1 MSINLIWANLVA
13 YSLQIGLLVGLAAF
27 VPAALRLRP
36 PGARLVYWHVLLA
49 ACLLLPLVR
58 PWKREAAGTVRVSTS
73 VVVVVPAQPA
83 PRRSLPPASEIALL
97 LLAAGAL
104 ARLTWLAAGF
114 WKLRQY
120 RRHSHPLEPASSWS
134 VEADLRI
141 SGDLASPV
149 TFGVRRPVVL
159 LPAQFPE
166 LEAHMREAILC
177 HEILHVRRR
186 DWLFTVVE
194 ELVRALFWF
203 HPAIWWLLGEIGLSR
218 EQAVDSQVVEMTK
231 SREGYV
237 DALLA
242 IAGVRPRL
250 DLAPAPLFLRK
261 RHLKQRV
268 ISVLEEVRMS
278 KTRLI
283 SALAAG
289 LAILVAACWF
299 VTGAFPL
306 AAAPEVVNDS
316 PGVTVDLGGAG
327 VMHRTGVSYPEAAL
341 KQGVQGT
348 VVVEV
353 KLDSN
358 GNVGDAHVVS
368 GPDEL
373 RNAALKSVLQWHLM
387 KNLAGSTRQVSISFV
402 LPAAGSQSAVAAGAA
417 GGVGGGVYRVGGGV
431 SAPVLLYRK
440 EPEYTEEARR
450 ARYSGTVQLYVEID
464 PSGTPTNIRVLQG
477 PGLGLDERAIEA
489 VRTWKFKPGYK
500 DGNPVTVGANI
511 SVSFRLL
518 DNPVSPG
525 VAAGV
530 AEGSPTGVLGGIIG
544 SVPTSITLSRP
555 TSQSAW
561 VGRTLKAINVSGLS
575 DQARAD
581 LLAQMPVHEGDT
593 VSLDTLVDVTRVAR
607 AFDEHLVVIP
617 MPSGSN
623 EATLGIMLA
632 GATAAGTMTA
642 PLPPPLPP
650 PPAGADATSP
660 ARVRVGANVQQTM
673 LISQPHPVYPPEAKQ
688 ARIQGVVKLSATIAK
703 DGTVQNLEVLSGHP
717 LLIPAALE
725 AVKQWVYKPTLLNGQ
740 PVEVVTQIDVTFTL
754 AP

>member
-1 MSINLIWANLVA
+1 MSFNLMWANLVA

-27 VPAALRLRP
+27 VPAALRLRL

-49 ACLLLPLVR
+49 ACLLLPMVR
-58 PWKREAAGTVRVSTS
+58 PWKQEVAGTVQVSTS
-73 VVVVVPAQPA
+73 VAVVVPAQPA

-104 ARLTWLAAGF
+104 ARLGWLAAGF

-120 RRHSHPLEPASSWS
+120 RRHSQPLEPASSWS

-149 TFGVRRPVVL
+149 TFGARRPVVL
-159 LPAQFPE
+159 LPARFPE
-166 LEAHMREAILC
+166 FDAHMQEAILC

-194 ELVRALFWF
+194 ELVRAVFWF
-203 HPAIWWLLGEIGLSR
+203 HPAIWWLLGEIGLAR
-218 EQAVDSQVVEMTK
+218 EQAVDRQVVELTK
-231 SREGYV
+231 SRDEYV

-242 IAGVRPRL
+242 IAGARPRL

-268 ISVLEEVRMS
+268 VSVLKEVRMS
-278 KTRLI
+278 RTRLI

-289 LAILVAACWF
+289 LVILVAACWF

-306 AAAPEVVNDS
+306 AAAPEVVNDA

-327 VMHRTGVSYPEAAL
+327 IMHRTGVFYPAAAL

-353 KLDSN
+353 KLDSS
-358 GNVGDAHVVS
+358 GNVSDAHVLS
-368 GPDEL
+368 GPEEL
-373 RNAALKSVLQWHLM
+373 RKAVLESVLQWHLM
-387 KNLAGSTRQVSISFV
+387 KNLSGSSRQVSISFS
-402 LPAAGSQSAVAAGAA
+402 LPAEGSQSGVA
-417 GGVGGGVYRVGGGV
+417 GGVAGDVGAGVYRVGGGV
-431 SAPVLLYRK
+431 TAPVLLYRK

-450 ARYSGTVQLYVEID
+450 ARVSGTVQLYVEID
-464 PSGTPTNIRVLQG
+464 PSGNPTNIRVLQG

-489 VRTWKFKPGYK
+489 VRTWKFKPGFK
-500 DGNPVTVGANI
+500 DGNPVTVAANI

-518 DNPVSPG
+518 DSPVAPG
-525 VAAGV
+525 VEAGV
-530 AEGSPTGVLGGIIG
+530 AGGVGGGVYRVGGGVTAPIA
-544 SVPTSITLSRP
+544 V
-555 TSQSAW
+555 QSTW
-561 VGRTLKAINVSGLS
+561 IGRTLKGITVSGLS
-575 DQARAD
+575 DQAKAD

-593 VSLDTLVDVTRVAR
+593 LSVESLVNVTRVAKG
-607 AFDEHLVVIP
+607 FDEHLLVIP
-617 MPSGSN
+617 MPVGSN
-623 EATLGIMLA
+623 EATLQIMLS
-632 GATAAGTMTA
+632 GGTAAGTTTVTTTTVA
-642 PLPPPLPP
+642 PPLPP
-650 PPAGADATSP
+650 PPA
-660 ARVRVGANVQQTM
+660 RIRVGGGVMEAKLV
-673 LISQPHPVYPPEAKQ
+673 SQPLPVYPPEAKM
-688 ARIQGVVKLSATIAK
+688 ARIQGVVKLSATTAK
-703 DGTVQNLEVLSGHP
+703 DGTIQNLEVIEGHP
-717 LLIPAALE
+717 LLIQAALD